1 MKIEAK
7 NVSPEVV
14 AAIAAAVTAMM
25 GTAKL
30 AISIKTSSVWAAA
43 GRQKLM
49 NSH

>member
-1 MKIEAK
+1 MKVDAK
-7 NVSPEVV
+7 DVKPEVV

-25 GTAKL
+25 GTGNL
-30 AISIKTSSVWAAA
+30 AIKITTSVAWAAA